1 MNSLDDKIKEV
12 FQNQCVFK
20 SPKRYQIFGN
30 RILPS
35 FIKDWLIKRYTTS
48 DGNLD
53 HHSMIE
59 FINSHL
65 VGSSNDVKR
74 RVTIDREEVRLLC
87 RFAVETDVKNDSLRF
102 AIPDVGIKITEGR
115 IPAYI
120 AKKNKEI
127 KDGEHWG
134 VIKLV
139 YSPPCPPEK
148 GSIDLIDFKSFKP
161 YNVDM
166 NYYKDMSNEFS
177 FEEWIDVLIRAMEY
191 NPDYSHKTNGFN
203 SLDRKLLFL
212 SRLMVFVQSNLNMIE
227 LAPKGT
233 GKSYVFSNL
242 SKYGWMFSGGKVTRA
257 KLFYDIGRKIPG
269 VITQKDFISF
279 DEIETISFSD
289 EGEMQGALK
298 SYLELGKFSIANY
311 EGTSSSGMM
320 LLGNIPLTRNR
331 QPLNQSYFSNLP
343 KFFQSSALL
352 DRFHGFIKGWDLV
365 RISEDILLKGYT
377 LNAEF
382 FTETLH
388 SLRDDTSYS
397 FIVSELLDIPKGADT
412 RDKNAIVKMTTAY
425 LKLFFPYVRNPS
437 DVDLKRF
444 DYYCL
449 QPSIEKRLIM
459 KQQISMLDPEFS
471 PTVPEI
477 KIIGL

>member
-1 MNSLDDKIKEV
+1 MNNLDTKIKDV
-12 FQNQCVFK
+12 FQNQCVYK
-20 SPKRYQIFGN
+20 SPKQYQIFGN

-48 DGNLD
+48 DNTLD
-53 HHSMIE
+53 HNSLIE
-59 FINSHL
+59 FMNSHL

-74 RVTIDREEVRLLC
+74 RITVDREEVQLLC

-115 IPAYI
+115 IPSYI
-120 AKKNKEI
+120 AKKNKSI

-134 VIKLV
+134 VIKMV
-139 YSPPCPPEK
+139 YSPPCPPDK
-148 GSIDLIDFKSFKP
+148 GVIDLIDFKSFQP
-161 YNVDM
+161 YNVDTE
-166 NYYKDMSNEFS
+166 YYKHMSSQFT

-191 NPDYSHKTNGFN
+191 NPDYDHKLNGFN
-203 SLDRKLLFL
+203 SFERKLLFL
-212 SRLMVFVQSNLNMIE
+212 TRLIVFVQSNLNLIE

-269 VITQKDFISF
+269 VITQKDFVSF

-289 EGEMQGALK
+289 EGEMLGALK
-298 SYLELGKFSIANY
+298 SYLESGKFSIANY

-331 QPLNQSYFSNLP
+331 RPINESYFSNLP
-343 KFFQSSALL
+343 KFFRSSALL
-352 DRFHGFIKGWDLV
+352 DRFHGFLKGWDLV
-365 RISEDILLKGYT
+365 RISEDILLKGNT

-382 FTETLH
+382 FTEVLH
-388 SLRDDTSYS
+388 KLRDDTSYS
-397 FIVSELLDIPKGADT
+397 YIVSELLDIPQGADT

-425 LKLFFPYVRNPS
+425 LKLFFPYVKSPD
-437 DVDLKRF
+437 DVDKRLF
-444 DYYCL
+444 NLYCL
-449 QPSIEKRLIM
+449 QP
-459 KQQISMLDPEFS
+459 
-471 PTVPEI
+471 
-477 KIIGL
+477 

>member
-1 MNSLDDKIKEV
+1 LNKLDDKIKEV
-12 FQNQCVFK
+12 FQSQCVYK

-48 DGNLD
+48 DDNLD
-53 HHSMIE
+53 IPSMIK
-59 FINSHL
+59 FIDSHL
-65 VGSSNDVKR
+65 VGSTNDVKR
-74 RVTIDREEVRLLC
+74 RLTIDREEVKLLC
-87 RFAVETDVKNDSLRF
+87 RFAVETDVKNNSLRF
-102 AIPDVGIKITEGR
+102 AIPDVGIKINEGK

-120 AKKNKEI
+120 AKKNKSI
-127 KDGEHWG
+127 CDGEHWG
-134 VIKLV
+134 VIKLI
-139 YSPPCPPEK
+139 YSPPNPPEK
-148 GSIDLIDFKSFKP
+148 GSIDLIDFKSFQP
-161 YNVDM
+161 YKVDI
-166 NYYKDMSNEFS
+166 NYYKDLSKEFS
-177 FEEWIDVLIRAMEY
+177 FEEWVDVLIRAMEY
-191 NPDYSHKTNGFN
+191 NPDYTAQNGFD

-233 GKSYVFSNL
+233 AKSYVFSNL

-298 SYLELGKFSIANY
+298 SYLESGKFTIANY

-320 LLGNIPLTRNR
+320 LLGNIPLTSYGK
-331 QPLNQSYFSNLP
+331 PLNQSYFSNLP
-343 KFFQSSALL
+343 SFFQSSALL
-352 DRFHGFIKGWDLV
+352 DRFHGFTKGWDLV

-382 FTETLH
+382 FTEILH
-388 SLRDDTSYS
+388 NLRDDTSYS
-397 FIVSELLDIPKGADT
+397 YIVSELLNIPKGADT
-412 RDKNAIVKMTTAY
+412 RDKNAIVKMTTAS
-425 LKLFFPYVRNPS
+425 LKLFFPHVRSPE

-449 QPSIEKRLIM
+449 QPAIEKRLIM
-459 KQQISMLDPEFS
+459 KQQIAMLDPEFKGN
-471 PTVPEI
+471 VPDI
-477 KIIGL
+477 SVKKI